1 MYLQEGVVFYF
12 FFPFG
17 CVVSAHHATFFQEP
31 SSSCWTSI
39 LLQPK
44 LESKIKFAYVYA
56 VELLDEVPVCGP
68 WNTRIVVQ
76 GKKSAEVIAFL
87 LINYLFYRVH
97 FL

>member
-1 MYLQEGVVFYF
+1 M
-12 FFPFG
+12 
-17 CVVSAHHATFFQEP
+17 VSAHHATFLQEP

-44 LESKIKFAYVYA
+44 LESKIKFADVYA

-68 WNTRIVVQ
+68 WNTRVVVQ